1 MARAMLLFRQP
12 HTRRMTSMGTED
24 AAMKT
29 MRGFAVVGFL
39 ATLIAPAMT
48 SAKVVTIETTAAL
61 PDLSDRAIEGALE
74 SAVDTCVRGAAAMGL
89 TSIWLDRALVLTDK
103 VVIKMTASDEEADQ
117 SAAKG
122 RPTKER
128 QVKEMDLMPAVM
140 SF

>member
-1 MARAMLLFRQP
+1 MLLVLYPYDRYAANDAQ
-12 HTRRMTSMGTED
+12 GTED
-24 AAMKT
+24 AMKT
-29 MRGFAVVGFL
+29 MRGFVVVAVL
-39 ATLIAPAMT
+39 ATLIAPAMA
-48 SAKVVTIETTAAL
+48 SAKVVTIEATAAL
-61 PDLSDRAIEGALE
+61 PDLSDRTIEGALE

-103 VVIKMTASDEEADQ
+103 VVIKMTASDEEADL
-117 SAAKG
+117 SAAKN

>member
-1 MARAMLLFRQP
+1 
-12 HTRRMTSMGTED
+12 
-24 AAMKT
+24 MKT
-29 MRGFAVVGFL
+29 MKGFAIVAFL
-39 ATLIAPAMT
+39 ATLTAPAIA

-61 PDLSDRAIEGALE
+61 SDLSDRTIEGALE
-74 SAVDTCVRGAAAMGL
+74 NAVDTCVRGAAAMGL

-103 VVIKMTASDEEADQ
+103 VVIKMTASDEDADQ
-117 SAAKG
+117 SAAKD

>member
-1 MARAMLLFRQP
+1 
-12 HTRRMTSMGTED
+12 
-24 AAMKT
+24 MKT
-29 MRGFAVVGFL
+29 MRGFVVGAFL
-39 ATLIAPAMT
+39 ATLIAPAMA
-48 SAKVVTIETTAAL
+48 SAKVVTIEATAVL
-61 PDLSDRAIEGALE
+61 PDLSDRTIEGALE

-117 SAAKG
+117 SAARN

>member
-1 MARAMLLFRQP
+1 
-12 HTRRMTSMGTED
+12 
-24 AAMKT
+24 MKT
-29 MRGFAVVGFL
+29 MRGFAVAAFL
-39 ATLIAPAMT
+39 ATLTAPAMA
-48 SAKVVTIETTAAL
+48 SAKVVTIEATAAL
-61 PDLSDRAIEGALE
+61 PDMSDKTIEGALE

-117 SAAKG
+117 SAAKNL
-122 RPTKER
+122 PAKER